1 MPMADFVD
9 WCCAWLAGIH
19 RATANDGALLL
30 NVGYVNLPEL
40 GRAVPLP
47 YLLWDET
54 PFCLQQEIIGMK
66 RRGRCGW
73 RTVSLSPQ

>member
-30 NVGYVNLPEL
+30 NDGYVNLPEL

-47 YLLWDET
+47 YLLWDKT
-54 PFCLQQEIIGMK
+54 PLPVTRNHLEL
-66 RRGRCGW
+66 RRGRCGSE
-73 RTVSLSPQ
+73 VSLSPQ